1 MESFHGTPLYMSPQI
16 LNEEGNYTSKCD
28 IWSLGVIFYEILH
41 GRTPWGKDC
50 TQLSLAW
57 RIKNK

>member
-1 MESFHGTPLYMSPQI
+1 MSPQI